1 MKILI
6 TGCNGFIASNLIK
19 MLLSKNK
26 IIYCFSR
33 DDKCN
38 FKGDTFH
45 FKYDLR
51 EKNRMFD
58 KFPSKVDVIYHLAST
73 MNKTI
78 SMEDMFKINTF
89 STYELINYAI
99 NFKVKQFIYSSSAGV
114 YGYNKNYVDENA
126 PLNPIGFYCVS
137 KYLSEKIIDLYKNYF
152 KNTTILRIAF
162 PYGKNQER
170 GLIPL
175 LISKIKN
182 NQEIDI
188 FNPKNLQKINPIFIY
203 DLVKVLN
210 DCLKLEGY
218 NIFNI
223 SGDNSISIKKLSQEL
238 AKLFNLKPKFNYIKD
253 KNIKNLLIDNH
264 KMKNFFKF
272 TPQKFNLSFA
282 T

>member
-19 MLLSKNK
+19 TLLSKNK

-51 EKNRMFD
+51 EKLHFN
-58 KFPSKVDVIYHLAST
+58 KFPSKIDVIYHLAAM

-89 STYELINYAI
+89 STYELINYAL
-99 NFKVKQFIYSSSAGV
+99 NSNVKQFIYSSSAGV

-126 PLNPIGFYCVS
+126 PLNPIGFYGLS

-182 NQEIDI
+182 NREIDI
-188 FNPKNLQKINPIFIY
+188 FNPKNLQKINPIYI
-203 DLVKVLN
+203 DNLVKILN
-210 DCLKLEGY
+210 DCLFLEDY

-223 SGDNSISIKKLSQEL
+223 SGDDSISIKKLAQDL
-238 AKLFNLKPKFNYIKD
+238 AKLFNLKSKFNYIKD

-264 KMKNFFKF
+264 KMKKIFKF
-272 TPQKFNLSFA
+272 SPQKFNLSFI